1 MANMSIPRPFEPE
14 KSGYIHDRSNRPDGP
29 KTSRMELVQRWW
41 AFGLSLALGVGAT
54 ALLFSIRDSWE
65 NHREWLVTVI
75 PVLVIAAISLAYLV
89 SRQKGAALGTG
100 LAFLIAAIAF
110 AGSDILVDREPNPSS
125 TAQDTLSILGGVALA
140 LASIALIV
148 AFLIVEI
155 RNPTKA
161 PTPEL

>member
-14 KSGYIHDRSNRPDGP
+14 KSGYIHDRGNRPGGP
-29 KTSRMELVQRWW
+29 STSRMELVKRLW
-41 AFGLSLALGVGAT
+41 AFALSLVLGVGAT

-75 PVLVIAAISLAYLV
+75 PVLVIAGIALSYLV
-89 SRQKGAALGTG
+89 LRKKAAALGTG
-100 LAFLIAAIAF
+100 LAFVLIAIGL
-110 AGSDILVDREPNPSS
+110 AGSDVLIDRESNPSS
-125 TAQDTLSILGGVALA
+125 AAQDTLSILAGVALA